1 MKQMLKNRS
10 WNVTSTLSGRAPE
23 PVFLCLGQNSS
34 VTLEQTFKSNRNPV
48 GFPARKIFFFP
59 LERMKPQQHHEDLSE
74 DSFSPR
80 QVSTLSLSLWTWL
93 DVDKTS
99 LLGQR

>member
-1 MKQMLKNRS
+1 M
-10 WNVTSTLSGRAPE
+10 
-23 PVFLCLGQNSS
+23 
-34 VTLEQTFKSNRNPV
+34 
-48 GFPARKIFFFP
+48 GFPARKLFFFP

-80 QVSTLSLSLWTWL
+80 QVSALSLSLWTWL